1 MRTYRKKEALMSK
14 PFSPLSR
21 LLGTPIV
28 DVRGMAVGH
37 VIDILVD
44 TKDGRVAY
52 VQLSLEDEFER
63 QTSKITVPW
72 SSLHASSLANTAL
85 QLRVG
90 KSALAALGVARSHR
104 LPAQSVSKAARQV

>member
-1 MRTYRKKEALMSK
+1 
-14 PFSPLSR
+14 

-63 QTSKITVPW
+63 QTSRITVPW
-72 SSLHASSLANTAL
+72 SSLFVSTPANTAL

-90 KSALAALGVARSHR
+90 KSALTALGVPRSH
-104 LPAQSVSKAARQV
+104 